1 MKILCRGLGWQVS
14 SLEQVCT
21 SALPPLSMPEDLYIY
36 KCIYWQL
43 DPKDNVENR
52 LWLELLH
59 PFAALKNLYLSEES
73 ALRIAPALQELS
85 EGTRTMEV
93 LFCLQNIFSEGLE
106 SSGSV
111 NEGIGQFVAARQVV
125 SHPIA
130 VSRWANSR
138 QDKLY

>member
-1 MKILCRGLGWQVS
+1 ML
-14 SLEQVCT
+14 
-21 SALPPLSMPEDLYIY
+21 EDLYIY

-43 DPKDNVENR
+43 DLKDNVENR

-59 PFAALKNLYLSEES
+59 PFAAVKNLYLSEES

-93 LFCLQNIFSEGLE
+93 LPCLQNIFSEGLE

-130 VSRWANSR
+130 VSRWANSQ